1 VVFLDESGFMLQ
13 PLVRRTWAPR
23 GSRPI
28 LDAWQRHDRLSVVGG
43 LALAP
48 RRQRAG
54 FYFRVQRQN
63 IVAPDVVN
71 FVRQLRRQVR
81 RPLTL
86 VWDRWK
92 VHRKADELLLAKY
105 GDWLR
110 IEYLPA
116 YAPELNP
123 VEGAWGHTKGNPL
136 ANYAPEDLADLDD
149 AVNEALCDLHTT
161 PRLLWSFFELA
172 KLDNS

>member
-1 VVFLDESGFMLQ
+1 MVFLDESGFMLQ

-23 GSRPI
+23 GSRPVF
-28 LDAWQRHDRLSVVGG
+28 DAWQRHDRLSAIAG

-48 RRQRAG
+48 QRQRVG
-54 FYFRVQRQN
+54 FYFHVHKRN
-63 IVAPDVVN
+63 IIAPDVVG
-71 FVRQLRRQVR
+71 FVRQLRRQLR

-86 VWDRWK
+86 VWDRWS
-92 VHRKADELLLAKY
+92 VHRKAEQLLRAKFD
-105 GDWLR
+105 DWLR

-123 VEGAWGHTKGNPL
+123 VEGAWGHTKTNPL
-136 ANYAPEDLADLDD
+136 ANYAPEDVEDLDD

-161 PRLLWSFFELA
+161 PRLLWSFFKLA
-172 KLDNS
+172 KLDSS